1 MNKVKNNFWY
11 IFTEK
16 EGSALKGVS
25 NQNNAVNFKN
35 DSYKGDPP
43 KKTVLIIQLISVK
56 YNHIF
61 LELVV
66 VDDPLQG
73 TICRPFPLYATFW
86 PTWNIIGE

>member
-1 MNKVKNNFWY
+1 MNKVKNNFWSG
-11 IFTEK
+11 FTEK
-16 EGSALKGVS
+16 EGSALKGDS

-35 DSYKGDPP
+35 VPYKGDTPQ
-43 KKTVLIIQLISVK
+43 KTVLIIQLISVK

-73 TICRPFPLYATFW
+73 TICRPFPL
-86 PTWNIIGE
+86 

>member
-43 KKTVLIIQLISVK
+43 KKDSFDNTVD
-56 YNHIF
+56 F
-61 LELVV
+61 
-66 VDDPLQG
+66 G
-73 TICRPFPLYATFW
+73 
-86 PTWNIIGE
+86 